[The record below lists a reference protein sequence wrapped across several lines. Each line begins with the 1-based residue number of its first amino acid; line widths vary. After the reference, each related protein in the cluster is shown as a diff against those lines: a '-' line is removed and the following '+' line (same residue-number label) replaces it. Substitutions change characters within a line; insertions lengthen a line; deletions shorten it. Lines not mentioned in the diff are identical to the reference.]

1 VKKPI
6 STIVFIFIFIFPS
19 TSFAADMTVI
29 KCGGYVGY
37 DDKFI
42 YLNWKE
48 DQKEFRDKL
57 PIRER
62 AEKYIMATLP
72 TSDKIEIKK
81 NVRYYIAYSVYGRE
95 RINYLCTKVKLEQLL
110 LNSN

>member
-1 VKKPI
+1 MVVFRIFFICLLLFSKPA
-6 STIVFIFIFIFPS
+6 
-19 TSFAADMTVI
+19 FAANMTVI

-42 YLNWKE
+42 YLNWQE

-81 NVRYYIAYSVYGRE
+81 NVRYYITYSVYGRE

>member
-1 VKKPI
+1 MIFFRILLAILLFLPV
-6 STIVFIFIFIFPS
+6 ST
-19 TSFAADMTVI
+19 FAANMTII

-48 DQKEFRDKL
+48 DKKEFRDKL

-81 NVRYYIAYSVYGRE
+81 NVRYYITYSVYGRE

>member
-1 VKKPI
+1 MKKLI
-6 STIVFIFIFIFPS
+6 STIVFIFIFIFPN
-19 TSFAADMTVI
+19 TSFAADMTII

-42 YLNWKE
+42 YLNWQE
-48 DQKEFRDKL
+48 DKKEFRDKL

-81 NVRYYIAYSVYGRE
+81 NGRYITYSVHGRE
-95 RINYLCTKVKLEQLL
+95 RINYLCRKAKLEQLL
-110 LNSN
+110 

>member
-1 VKKPI
+1 MKKI
-6 STIVFIFIFIFPS
+6 LTFLTLFLMLGGVAS
-19 TSFAADMTVI
+19 ANMTVI

-42 YLNWKE
+42 YLNWQEEK
-48 DQKEFRDKL
+48 KEFRDKL

-62 AEKYIMATLP
+62 AEKSIMATLP
-72 TSDKIEIKK
+72 TSDKIEIK
-81 NVRYYIAYSVYGRE
+81 NNGRYITYSVYGRE

>member
-42 YLNWKE
+42 YLNWQE
-48 DQKEFRDKL
+48 DQKEFRDKIS
-57 PIRER
+57 IRER
-62 AEKYIMATLP
+62 SDKYIMATLP
-72 TSDKIEIKK
+72 TSDKIEIK
-81 NVRYYIAYSVYGRE
+81 NNGRYITYYVYGRE
-95 RINYLCTKVKLEQLL
+95 RINYLCTKVKLEDFY
-110 LNSN
+110 

>member
-1 VKKPI
+1 MKKI
-6 STIVFIFIFIFPS
+6 LTFLTLFLMLGGVAS
-19 TSFAADMTVI
+19 ANMTVI

-48 DQKEFRDKL
+48 DKKEFRDKL

-62 AEKYIMATLP
+62 AEKSIMATLP
-72 TSDKIEIKK
+72 TSDKIEIK
-81 NVRYYIAYSVYGRE
+81 NNGRYITYSVYGRE
-95 RINYLCTKVKLEQLL
+95 RINYLCRKVKL
-110 LNSN
+110 

>member
-1 VKKPI
+1 MIYFRSILAILLFLSSP
-6 STIVFIFIFIFPS
+6 T
-19 TSFAADMTVI
+19 FAADMTVI

-42 YLNWKE
+42 YLNWQE

>member
-1 VKKPI
+1 MKKLL
-6 STIVFIFIFIFPS
+6 TFLTLFLMLGG
-19 TSFAADMTVI
+19 AASANMTVI

-42 YLNWKE
+42 YLNWQE
-48 DQKEFRDKL
+48 DQKEFRYKL

-95 RINYLCTKVKLEQLL
+95 RINYLCRKVKLEQLL